1 MSWTLGLRIQ
11 GLWEGKKET
20 RGRWTGVW
28 VGLNKPGSRRFKGAA
43 KNLWKRVWTEAIANS
58 LAS

>member
-1 MSWTLGLRIQ
+1 MPGLRIQ

-20 RGRWTGVW
+20 GGRWTGVW
-28 VGLNKPGSRRFKGAA
+28 VGLNKLGSRRFKGAA

>member
-1 MSWTLGLRIQ
+1 MLGLRIQ
-11 GLWEGKKET
+11 GLWEGEKET
-20 RGRWTGVW
+20 KGRWTGVW
-28 VGLNKPGSRRFKGAA
+28 VGLNKPGSRRFKGAS

>member
-1 MSWTLGLRIQ
+1 MPGLRIQ

-20 RGRWTGVW
+20 GGRWTGVW